1 MQVANKCNIS
11 ICNVG
16 SDKFI
21 EDLKTF
27 LGSTGGKTDDVETA
41 PVKEEPKVEEAPVA
55 ETPKESVT
63 VNVED
68 LEDIW

>member
-1 MQVANKCNIS
+1 MLVIQFIRCKLLI
-11 ICNVG
+11 NV
-16 SDKFI
+16 I
-21 EDLKTF
+21 YLKTF

-41 PVKEEPKVEEAPVA
+41 LVKEEPKVEETTPVA